1 MFVSREGEE
10 AGKKLKVS
18 HLKWKSRYILVVLN
32 INGNVGGV
40 TIHMHVYVHVYLHVH
55 LHLHIFPSIVHR
67 EDLEQ

>member
-32 INGNVGGV
+32 INGDVGGV
-40 TIHMHVYVHVYLHVH
+40 TIHMFTYMFIYTYIYFLA
-55 LHLHIFPSIVHR
+55 LSTER
-67 EDLEQ
+67 T

>member
-32 INGNVGGV
+32 INGDVGGV
-40 TIHMHVYVHVYLHVH
+40 TIHMHVYVHMFTYMFIYTYIYFLA
-55 LHLHIFPSIVHR
+55 LSTER
-67 EDLEQ
+67 T

>member
-32 INGNVGGV
+32 INGDVEGV
-40 TIHMHVYVHVYLHVH
+40 TIHMHVYVHMFTYMFIYTYIYFLA
-55 LHLHIFPSIVHR
+55 LSTER
-67 EDLEQ
+67 T

>member
-40 TIHMHVYVHVYLHVH
+40 TIHMHVYVHMFTYMFIYTYIYFLA
-55 LHLHIFPSIVHR
+55 LSTER
-67 EDLEQ
+67 T